1 MFSTRW
7 FSLTGPILGLFLS
20 AGLSVSARAQSVADA
35 ARVQRQKHAISEL
48 DAKKLFQ
55 AEADKPASNRTLR
68 RGVITNDDLPADPDT
83 SSSSTP
89 AGGGSRSPT
98 ADFTMQQPSEAAAA
112 HWKQQISAQ
121 KTAIASLQEQIDKL
135 SSSVHFVEANRYS
148 NGVQYN
154 QRQLQKQHQVEQM
167 RHQLEEQK
175 QILEQMQ
182 ETARGQGFG
191 SAVYDP

>member
-68 RGVITNDDLPADPDT
+68 RGVITNDDLPADPQHFAIPYTCGWRFSLSNCRLHDAT
-83 SSSSTP
+83 TVGSS
-89 AGGGSRSPT
+89 GSALEA
-98 ADFTMQQPSEAAAA
+98 ADFCSKDRDRLPTGTNRQAE
-112 HWKQQISAQ
+112 
-121 KTAIASLQEQIDKL
+121 
-135 SSSVHFVEANRYS
+135 FVRA
-148 NGVQYN
+148 
-154 QRQLQKQHQVEQM
+154 LC
-167 RHQLEEQK
+167 
-175 QILEQMQ
+175 
-182 ETARGQGFG
+182 G
-191 SAVYDP
+191 S